1 MKIELILLGVIGL
14 VFLVDFI
21 LNSRKKPSIDNVVDQ
36 IENNEPFKQN
46 SKFSYQFSLYK
57 KINIVLLVLF
67 LGLCFTPGKIIEYN
81 ENRIKK
87 SFSDYELLANG
98 HFIYQGIE
106 YAFFFDNEFIDKK
119 AITEFKKKAINSGS
133 TLYEYI
139 VESELDPSPPYDQ
152 SEIKP
157 FRTKKLN
164 ERELKMKE
172 LLVQEDSLKDL
183 FMKENRINLKTD
195 RDYAEYFKKVELLL
209 TEINRLH
216 RENQKFIKTI
226 LEKTYDSISKGTYS
240 RQNYAYTLKRVIHD
254 ASKKHRLTSL
264 DFFNKYPKLKML
276 PVSSLNEAYK
286 NLVESINVSKD
297 SIYANDGRYNWKPL
311 IYSLV
316 ASQNNYAINYSKE
329 GPLNSINDFDNSLF
343 NKIFPDTNEGEG
355 ELKDTN
361 YTKFYIILFLVFLF
375 PFLIN
380 QFFYDRL
387 KYISSRKKNISLL
400 LIIILFS
407 KVLAHY
413 LLYPMQENLGIHFD
427 NLFLKELWLF
437 IPVSLAMIFI
447 AWYFNDKIKAR

>member
-1 MKIELILLGVIGL
+1 MDYRVIILSIVVFLILTFLLVGVLLGVKAKLLPG
-14 VFLVDFI
+14 
-21 LNSRKKPSIDNVVDQ
+21 VV
-36 IENNEPFKQN
+36 
-46 SKFSYQFSLYK
+46 
-57 KINIVLLVLF
+57 
-67 LGLCFTPGKIIEYN
+67 
-81 ENRIKK
+81 
-87 SFSDYELLANG
+87 
-98 HFIYQGIE
+98 
-106 YAFFFDNEFIDKK
+106 
-119 AITEFKKKAINSGS
+119 
-133 TLYEYI
+133 
-139 VESELDPSPPYDQ
+139 
-152 SEIKP
+152 
-157 FRTKKLN
+157 
-164 ERELKMKE
+164 
-172 LLVQEDSLKDL
+172 
-183 FMKENRINLKTD
+183 
-195 RDYAEYFKKVELLL
+195 
-209 TEINRLH
+209 
-216 RENQKFIKTI
+216 
-226 LEKTYDSISKGTYS
+226 
-240 RQNYAYTLKRVIHD
+240 
-254 ASKKHRLTSL
+254 
-264 DFFNKYPKLKML
+264 
-276 PVSSLNEAYK
+276 
-286 NLVESINVSKD
+286 INVSKD
-297 SIYANDGRYNWKPL
+297 SIYAYVGRYNWKPL

-447 AWYFNDKIKAR
+447 AWFFNDKIKAR